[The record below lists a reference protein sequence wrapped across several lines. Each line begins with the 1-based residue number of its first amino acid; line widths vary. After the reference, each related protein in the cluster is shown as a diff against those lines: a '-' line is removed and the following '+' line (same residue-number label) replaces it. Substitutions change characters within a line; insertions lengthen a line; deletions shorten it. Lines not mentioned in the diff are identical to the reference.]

1 MLARAKVEREKY
13 LSSASDSGSSYSR
26 IALNDVERKI
36 NGILDA
42 LGRRLKPFCL
52 KHCLYLE
59 AIGSP
64 VMKLVNGDE
73 VEISRNDLEL
83 AVAIC
88 SAKGDIIK
96 ALERSHIAMKF
107 HSYKRGLTAFL
118 GYLTDF
124 VAVPDVWGSTDSN
137 ATINA
142 PWIVAKAMLLLS
154 KTSMTLSDV
163 WNMPLGELLWYC
175 TVFAEQEGVVQIQS
189 DEEKQII
196 AEVQNGK

>member
-1 MLARAKVEREKY
+1 MEDFYEAF
-13 LSSASDSGSSYSR
+13 
-26 IALNDVERKI
+26 I
-36 NGILDA
+36 NCEHTA

-64 VMKLVNGDE
+64 IMKLVNGDE
-73 VEISRNDLEL
+73 VEISRSDLEL

-96 ALERSHIAMKF
+96 ELERTHIRMKF

-124 VAVPDVWGSTDSN
+124 VAIPDVWDSTDSN
-137 ATINA
+137 ATLNA

-163 WNMPLGELLWYC
+163 WNIPLGELLWYC

>member
-1 MLARAKVEREKY
+1 MEDFYEAF
-13 LSSASDSGSSYSR
+13 
-26 IALNDVERKI
+26 I
-36 NGILDA
+36 NCEHTA

-59 AIGSP
+59 AIDSP

-73 VEISRNDLEL
+73 VEISRSDLEL

-88 SAKGDIIK
+88 SANGDIIK
-96 ALERSHIAMKF
+96 ALESSHIGMKF
-107 HSYKRGLTAFL
+107 HSYKHGLTAFL

-124 VAVPDVWGSTDSN
+124 VAVPEVWDNAGEST
-137 ATINA
+137 TLNA